1 MQKTPAPNRTRLVQR
16 NLRGVF
22 GIQAR
27 VSKRTM
33 KQFQDDQDYT
43 FLVNDS
49 KVTISADNL
58 PDALKLVPRD
68 SLLIAVNGDPRF

>member
-1 MQKTPAPNRTRLVQR
+1 MQKTPDPNRTRLVQR
-16 NLRGVF
+16 NIRGVF
-22 GIQAR
+22 GFYAR
-27 VSKRTM
+27 FSQRTM

-68 SLLIAVNGDPRF
+68 ALLIAVNGDPRF

>member
-1 MQKTPAPNRTRLVQR
+1 MD
-16 NLRGVF
+16 
-22 GIQAR
+22 
-27 VSKRTM
+27 S

-68 SLLIAVNGDPRF
+68 ALLIAVNGDPRF